1 MNSSEQSEEGPDRS
15 EEIAKIS
22 HQILADSEQ
31 RISEVLNASDDIL
44 KAIDGLRRIIASNV
58 QASRLLNDIEAAN
71 SRSVAACSILDVIR
85 QHDENLQRILSGYD
99 PRSEEDQKL
108 LAGPQ
113 SDGQGLSQQDIDDL
127 LK

>member
-1 MNSSEQSEEGPDRS
+1 MNGSEPAGENPNQS

-22 HQILADSEQ
+22 RQIVADSEQ
-31 RISEVLNASDDIL
+31 QISEVLNASDDIL
-44 KAIDGLRRIIASNV
+44 KAIDGLRRIIANNV
-58 QASRLLNDIEAAN
+58 QATRLLNDLEAAN

-85 QHDENLQRILSGYD
+85 QHTDNLQRILSQQD
-99 PRSEEDQKL
+99 RRSEEDQKI

-113 SDGQGLSQQDIDDL
+113 SDGQGLSQQEIDDL